1 MGLLDQ
7 VIGSVTGGK
16 DGHTSPLTKAL
27 LVMLAAKAATSYFGK
42 GEAKAAEAPAGGA
55 AAPAQSPEAPSGK
68 VDSGILAGIPS
79 LDSLLGRTPA
89 APAPAGS
96 SGGIE
101 SGILAGLPSL
111 DSILGSLRSGGHED
125 KIDSWIGKGDNK
137 DLAPQDLNGALG
149 SQAIDQLSQ
158 ATGMSKDDLLKAL
171 SGVLP
176 QVIDKLTPD
185 GKLPDPKDRGHW

>member
-16 DGHTSPLTKAL
+16 DGHASPLTKAL
-27 LVMLAAKAATSYFGK
+27 LMMLAAKAASSYFG
-42 GEAKAAEAPAGGA
+42 GDAKAAGTAAGGAPAEAPA
-55 AAPAQSPEAPSGK
+55 APSGK
-68 VDSGILAGIPS
+68 VESGILAGIPS

-89 APAPAGS
+89 PETPAAPGS
-96 SGGIE
+96 RID
-101 SGILAGLPSL
+101 SGILAGFPSL
-111 DSILGSLRSGGHED
+111 DSILGSLRTGGHED
-125 KIDSWIGKGDNK
+125 KVESWIGKGENH
-137 DLAPQDLNGALG
+137 DLPPQALG
-149 SQAIDQLSQ
+149 GAIGQQALGQLAQ

-185 GKLPDPKDRGHW
+185 GKLPDAKDRGHW